1 MKFDVCLAGGSV
13 LVAMVF
19 SVVSRVAGL
28 GAEREIWFGMLGPTL
43 ASVAAWAAIER
54 QRRLN
59 PRNILKRVIQA
70 FVVKFLFFG
79 VYVAVF
85 VKANLV
91 HHPKLFVV
99 CFALFYFALHMA
111 EAVELRRAQAKPAA
125 NSDINQ

>member
-1 MKFDVCLAGGSV
+1 MKFVGCLAGGSV
-13 LVAMVF
+13 LAAIVF

-28 GAEREIWFGMLGPTL
+28 GAEREIWFGMSAPTL
-43 ASVAAWAAIER
+43 ASVVAWVAIER

-59 PRNILKRVIQA
+59 PRNILKCMIQA

-91 HHPKLFVV
+91 SPKLFVV
-99 CFALFYFALHMA
+99 CFAFFYFALHMA
-111 EAVELRRAQAKPAA
+111 EAFELRRAQARLAA
-125 NSDINQ
+125 NNDINSQ